1 MEAKPKTRPKTRRKK
16 MTKAEKAIR
25 ADVKKRLQDQG
36 ILPPDKKPLNRK
48 KFALEVLPLV
58 KGDKF
63 SFYDNLIYLVR
74 AFSWMLPNINEK
86 GKILF
91 PVTAEQV
98 GLLKVL
104 KITVD
109 YAAFWKAKEAEGI
122 TEVKL
127 DEVYKTVIK
136 PILDL

>member
-1 MEAKPKTRPKTRRKK
+1 